1 MKRTI
6 AEVVKE
12 EEGVRGGIGR
22 GRRKRRRRRR
32 GWSPSLQNRG
42 SRNTKVISD

>member
-12 EEGVRGGIGR
+12 EEGVRGGIRR
-22 GRRKRRRRRR
+22 GRRKRRKEEDVVVTFSTEQ
-32 GWSPSLQNRG
+32 GKQEH
-42 SRNTKVISD
+42 